1 MELMDINKES
11 KLIYQ
16 HNVITSG
23 RYDYSACM
31 LDILFMVLSGLEV
44 GKLEYTIHIQDIETI
59 TGRKWNLKQLRE
71 ATESIGSR
79 MFEID
84 TPESLEQIW
93 LFSKVKYLK
102 GTGSFTVKLNDE
114 ATPYFFDLKNN
125 FTALQLKSVLNCSSK
140 YAKRLYSIACQWRS
154 VGSKRFE
161 IVELKKML
169 GLIDKNGNEQFERI
183 SDFKKFVL
191 DIARTQISENTDIEL
206 DYELKKRGREFYWV
220 SSVALR
226 TPGLISSTKISSTNQ
241 AASAKISTSPHSSCS
256 PILMSASGRCP
267 AARRSCQLQAVAQ
280 PAVGQDQIGLGVPLP
295 QLGAQGLDVSV
306 DGAIQALFGPAPH
319 QIHQLLAGVD
329 PARCLHERLE
339 QQVFVAGE
347 GQGLTVEADA
357 GPLLVQCQQLARL
370 GDYGLAAA

>member
-1 MELMDINKES
+1 MDINKDN

-44 GKLEYTIHIQDIETI
+44 GKLEYNIHVQDIEAI

-79 MFEID
+79 MFEIE
-84 TPESLEQIW
+84 TPESLEQLW
-93 LFSKVKYLK
+93 LFSRVKYLK

-114 ATPYFFDLKNN
+114 ATPYFFELKNN
-125 FTALQLKSVLNCSSK
+125 FTAMQLKSVLNCSSK
-140 YAKRLYSIACQWRS
+140 YAKRLYGIACQWRS

-161 IVELKKML
+161 ITELKKML
-169 GLIDKNGNEQFERI
+169 GLIDKKGNEQFERI

-220 SSVALR
+220 TLHINSQKFKQLEIDFEKPVDIQKFKSKLMAYGFTDEQAEIIATKEKEKDFDILITELNEKVRNRKLSVNKSIAYLV
-226 TPGLISSTKISSTNQ
+226 GVYQKKEIL
-241 AASAKISTSPHSSCS
+241 
-256 PILMSASGRCP
+256 PIK
-267 AARRSCQLQAVAQ
+267 Q
-280 PAVGQDQIGLGVPLP
+280 
-295 QLGAQGLDVSV
+295 
-306 DGAIQALFGPAPH
+306 
-319 QIHQLLAGVD
+319 
-329 PARCLHERLE
+329 
-339 QQVFVAGE
+339 
-347 GQGLTVEADA
+347 
-357 GPLLVQCQQLARL
+357 
-370 GDYGLAAA
+370 